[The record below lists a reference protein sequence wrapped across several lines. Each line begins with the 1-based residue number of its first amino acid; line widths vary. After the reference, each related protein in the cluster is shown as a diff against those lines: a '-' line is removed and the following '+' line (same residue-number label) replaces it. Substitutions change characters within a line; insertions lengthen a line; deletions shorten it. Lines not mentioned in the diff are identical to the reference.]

1 MDGRRDAAGNPANT
15 FNAAWFYL
23 VLVNESVR
31 YLAGEAEDASLNHVA
46 GPGVTV
52 QLPLDRRFPTYTLLG
67 PGLTGADTQVQRAET
82 AGELRLTQPRQPG
95 NYVLAGGGRQWE
107 ARFSLNVVPD
117 ESLLVP
123 RVSVAAIEDVF
134 GPDSV
139 AEVGQSRRLKD
150 ALEGQFRQP
159 VELFPWLMILLLLVL
174 AVENLMANKFYKQ
187 PQAEPARP

>member
-1 MDGRRDAAGNPANT
+1 
-15 FNAAWFYL
+15 
-23 VLVNESVR
+23 
-31 YLAGEAEDASLNHVA
+31 
-46 GPGVTV
+46 VTV
-52 QLPLDRRFPTYTLLG
+52 QLPLAPRFPTYTLLG

-82 AGELRLTQPRQPG
+82 AGELRLAQPQQPG
-95 NYVLAGGGRQWE
+95 NYSLTGGGRRWE
-107 ARFSLNVVPD
+107 ARFSLNVAPD

-123 RVSVAAIEDVF
+123 RVSVAAIEEVF

-174 AVENLMANKFYKQ
+174 AVENLMANKFYK
-187 PQAEPARP
+187 EPPLAA